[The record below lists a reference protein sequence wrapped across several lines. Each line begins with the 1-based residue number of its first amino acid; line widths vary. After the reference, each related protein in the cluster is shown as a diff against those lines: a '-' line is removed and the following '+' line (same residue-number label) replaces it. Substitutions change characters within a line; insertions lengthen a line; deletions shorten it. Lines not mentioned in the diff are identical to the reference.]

1 MDSGITS
8 RQVSN
13 AEVIANAFKSSSDDL
28 MGTYY
33 GRKVTTGENH
43 AEVGLDLN
51 DPIKFFEPKL
61 WPQTLAAGG
70 VGGTS
75 DEALLEH
82 LQEYGAKIENEHG
95 PAIAANN
102 NITSVLNEVV
112 QSRLQD
118 ADDER
123 DFYRQG
129 GARLPV
135 AVGILPAYRLSGGH
149 TSLGRACVTS

>member
-1 MDSGITS
+1 
-8 RQVSN
+8 
-13 AEVIANAFKSSSDDL
+13 

-43 AEVGLDLN
+43 AEVGVDLN
-51 DPIKFFEPKL
+51 DPTKFFEPKL

-95 PAIAANN
+95 PAIAADN

-118 ADDER
+118 AGDVR
-123 DFYRQG
+123 DFYRHG
-129 GARLPV
+129 CSATSRRRYPTG
-135 AVGILPAYRLSGGH
+135 LSPIWRPRVPRA
-149 TSLGRACVTS
+149 SLRN

>member
-1 MDSGITS
+1 
-8 RQVSN
+8 
-13 AEVIANAFKSSSDDL
+13 
-28 MGTYY
+28 MGTYQK
-33 GRKVTTGENH
+33 RKVTTGENH

-70 VGGTS
+70 GGGTS
-75 DEALLEH
+75 DEVLLEH

-95 PAIAANN
+95 PAIAADN

-129 GARLPV
+129 GLGYQSPSV
-135 AVGILPAYRLSGGH
+135 SYRLIAYLAATRPSGE
-149 TSLGRACVTS
+149 LA